1 MQAVKRC
8 PNTLAVPQ
16 PARPKKDLT
25 SRRAGSVQTH
35 IEVHS
40 PPAVSGFKLLTLYQ
54 KNVETTFTRVFIMC
68 LYAQVCVHGCAH
80 VLYTYM
86 CDHWVCVCL
95 CVSTLVCLWVST
107 CVVVRR
113 VGVCPYASL
122 HVREHV
128 CALQR
133 TADNPKGR
141 RKCPDLFNVS
151 YTYITEYIS
160 RVHQLQQQLF
170 SVLPVGIKP
179 LECFTTGFQMSEP
192 KKMRAI
198 WRHPAIH

>member
-1 MQAVKRC
+1 MLKQ
-8 PNTLAVPQ
+8 
-16 PARPKKDLT
+16 
-25 SRRAGSVQTH
+25 
-35 IEVHS
+35 
-40 PPAVSGFKLLTLYQ
+40 LL
-54 KNVETTFTRVFIMC
+54 RVFSSC
-68 LYAQVCVHGCAH
+68 VCMRKFA
-80 VLYTYM
+80 YM
-86 CDHWVCVCL
+86 DVRMYCIHICVIIGCVCL

-133 TADNPKGR
+133 TAENPKGR